1 MMSQREPKAIGRREA
16 VRRRQRIGRIARSCG
31 FRGRIEYRHVYSQS
45 GGAQFCI
52 GAKGDDVLIVY
63 AEAFDRDRDP
73 DDFSLRAVIAHE
85 CGHQRLLRDP
95 RLSVLGRKISGS
107 AHEEVLASLIGSLLV
122 GDSVDAQHLVWKA
135 TVELA
140 TVGLPAAEVVRTIEQ
155 LRALL
160 REFV

>member
-1 MMSQREPKAIGRREA
+1 MSQREPKAIGRREA

-52 GAKGDDVLIVY
+52 GTKGDDVLIVY

-85 CGHQRLLRDP
+85 CGHQRLLRDS
-95 RLSVLGRKISGS
+95 RLSALGRKISGS

-122 GDSVDAQHLVWKA
+122 DDSVDAQHLVWKA

-140 TVGLPAAEVVRTIEQ
+140 IVGLPAAEVVRTIEQ